1 MAEFQKKK
9 AHEDLLSALGKMGLQ
24 VSPELKPG
32 EAGAAHLGPGET
44 VPITFPASVDPKS
57 NYLPPAP
64 AAAVPAE
71 SLEPPAED

>member
-1 MAEFQKKK
+1 MGEFQKKK
-9 AHEDLLSALGKMGLQ
+9 AHEDLLSVLGKMGLQ

-32 EAGAAHLGPGET
+32 AAAAGHLGAGET

-64 AAAVPAE
+64 AEAVPAE
-71 SLEPPAED
+71 SLEPPAEE

>member
-32 EAGAAHLGPGET
+32 AAAATHLEPGET
-44 VPITFPASVDPKS
+44 VPITFPASVDPGS
-57 NYLPPAP
+57 NFLPPAP
-64 AAAVPAE
+64 AEAVPAE
-71 SLEPPAED
+71 PLEPPAED

>member
-9 AHEDLLSALGKMGLQ
+9 AHEDLLSALSRMGLE
-24 VSPELKPG
+24 VNPELKPG
-32 EAGAAHLGPGET
+32 APAAGHLGPGET

-64 AAAVPAE
+64 ADAVPAE
-71 SLEPPAED
+71 PLEPPAGG

>member
-9 AHEDLLSALGKMGLQ
+9 ANEDLLSALGKMGLQ
-24 VSPELKPG
+24 VGPELRPPAA
-32 EAGAAHLGPGET
+32 AGHMGAGET
-44 VPITFPASVDPKS
+44 VPITFPANVDPKS

-64 AAAVPAE
+64 AEAVPAE